1 MTKEQQFKLRSI
13 LSIAALLRVTLDWDQ
28 EDVWVI
34 ITTNTDI
41 KKVLITKN
49 GTDYLGNYTILPKM
63 HTKEEMEE
71 EINNFRFPMHGLR
84 GITLKEYKE
93 IYQIELLNAI

>member
-34 ITTNTDI
+34 ITTNTDT

-49 GTDYLGNYTILPKM
+49 GTDYLGNYTILPKL
-63 HTKEEMEE
+63 HTKKMMEE
-71 EINNFRFPMHGLR
+71 EINNFRFPMYSLR
-84 GITLKEYKE
+84 GITLKEFKE